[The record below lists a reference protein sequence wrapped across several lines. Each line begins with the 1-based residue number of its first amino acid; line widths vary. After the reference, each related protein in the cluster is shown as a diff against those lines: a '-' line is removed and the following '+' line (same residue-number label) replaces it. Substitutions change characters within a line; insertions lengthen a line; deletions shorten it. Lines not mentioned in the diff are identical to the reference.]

1 MIPKMDI
8 QHYIYIILTLIYVP
22 LIVQN
27 WKFQNSPFKT
37 TYIYIINSYICIF
50 DWGKLEIPKLTIIV
64 HIYILLNLIYVYQ
77 NGQNWKR
84 DKI

>member
-8 QHYIYIILTLIYVP
+8 QHYIYILLNLIYVP

-27 WKFQNSPFKT
+27 WKFQNRLFKT
-37 TYIYIINSYICIF
+37 TYIITYSYIYV
-50 DWGKLEIPKLTIIV
+50 P
-64 HIYILLNLIYVYQ
+64 LISR
-77 NGQNWKR
+77 NWKSKK